1 MSKRG
6 RPNAFMVQL
15 MGNALTSIADEM
27 AVSIVRTSYS
37 DLTREQ
43 WDFST
48 GIGDMNDR
56 VMAQGFCAPIHM
68 GSFPDAL
75 ENVLDV
81 FKGDILPGDVFIS
94 NDPYQGGMH
103 LPDIYVFKPIFVGG
117 EPQVVA
123 IALNHFSDMGGRVA
137 GSMAHD
143 SREIFAEGLRIPPI
157 KLYEAGKLNEAVFKI
172 LEENA
177 RIRRIILGDLRAL
190 VGACHGA
197 EGRFVDVM
205 DHYGI
210 ETTKLLMEELL
221 NYSEELTRAEIRSWP
236 DGTYSFTDHV
246 DDDGVDKDPI
256 KIQVTLMVE
265 GDMVKVDFSGTDAQR
280 KRSSCNATLPSTK
293 SRVYCAL
300 RGVMPSDI
308 PINSGFYRPIKV
320 SAPLGSCL
328 NAEPPAAVALRQI
341 PTLCA
346 ADAVYG
352 ALAKVVPNRVFAC
365 GSGVASLTLHGWDQ
379 ENLPVLVHD
388 NLNGAWGGR
397 PSKDGVDAI
406 TTPSGNAANLPV
418 EVIESR
424 HPVLVEQY
432 GFVPNSGGP
441 GKYRGGLS
449 HIREWRW
456 LGDEA
461 SLQISSARRKFPPWG
476 LYGGREGNPS
486 AFSVIHESGRE
497 EILPTK
503 AFTQIENGARARLVM
518 PGGGG
523 WGDSLERDP
532 KLVLSDVVNGKMSVE
547 HAEEEYGVVID
558 GAAMMVDVETTPQL
572 REQRRKAERLE
583 AETGLS

>member
-1 MSKRG
+1 MSNTAQ
-6 RPNAFMVQL
+6 PNAFSVQL
-15 MGNALTSIADEM
+15 IGNALTSIADEM

-48 GIGDMNDR
+48 GIGDMNGR

-75 ENVLDV
+75 ENVLDI
-81 FKGDILPGDVFIS
+81 FKGNILPGDVFIT

-123 IALNHFSDMGGRVA
+123 IALNHFSDMGGSVA

-143 SREIFAEGLRIPPI
+143 SKEIFAEGLRIPPV
-157 KLYEAGKLNEAVFKI
+157 KLYEAGKLNEAVLKI
-172 LEENA
+172 LEENV
-177 RIRRIILGDLRAL
+177 RIRRIIMGDLRAL

-197 EGRFVDVM
+197 EGRFIDVM
-205 DHYGI
+205 NHHGI

-246 DDDGVDKDPI
+246 DDDGVDKEPI
-256 KIQVTLMVE
+256 KIQVSLTVE
-265 GDMVKVDFSGTDAQR
+265 GDTVKVDYAGTSPQR
-280 KRSSCNATLPSTK
+280 KYSSCNATLPSTK

-320 SAPLGSCL
+320 TAPLGSCL
-328 NAEPPAAVALRQI
+328 NAEAPAAVALRQI

-352 ALAKVVPNRVFAC
+352 ALAKVVPDRVFAC

-379 ENLPVLVHD
+379 ENRPVLVHD

-397 PSKDGVDAI
+397 PSKDGVEAI

-432 GFVPNSGGP
+432 GFVPDSGGP

-461 SLQISSARRKFPPWG
+461 TLQISSARRKFPPWG
-476 LYGGREGNPS
+476 LYGGKDGNPS
-486 AFSVIHESGRE
+486 AFSVIHEGGRE
-497 EILPTK
+497 EVLPTK
-503 AFTQIENGARARLVM
+503 AFTQVKHGAQARLVM

-523 WGDSLERDP
+523 WGDPLERDP
-532 KLVLSDVVNGKMSVE
+532 ELVLKDVVNGKMSVE
-547 HAEEEYGVVID
+547 HAVEEYGVVID
-558 GAAMMVDVETTPQL
+558 GTAMIVNVEATAKL
-572 REQRRKAERLE
+572 REQRRKDK
-583 AETGLS
+583 